1 MTTGID
7 DDLVTPLLIRRCSR
21 DERSIAATR
30 ACMCVV
36 CVSLREHIAGT
47 TRPIF
52 TVFLAL
58 VAYVILIA

>member
-1 MTTGID
+1 
-7 DDLVTPLLIRRCSR
+7 
-21 DERSIAATR
+21 
-30 ACMCVV
+30 MCVV
-36 CVSLREHIAGT
+36 CVCLRERISGT